1 VKNVSLDKE
10 HRSAVDPREEIHQ
23 MRVVRA
29 SEGEFVPA
37 SHEDPNQPG
46 VLKRVIATRDEMLN
60 GRVQMMN
67 WVRLPVGS
75 SFRAHY
81 HEDMQEAFI
90 ILRGQVVMCIDQ
102 QEVEMEAGDTLIVDP
117 REVHT
122 MKNLCAEEV
131 EYIVVGISLG
141 QNGRTVV
148 VESGDR
154 S

>member
-1 VKNVSLDKE
+1 
-10 HRSAVDPREEIHQ
+10 

-37 SHEDPNQPG
+37 SHEDPTKPG
-46 VLKRVIATRDEMLN
+46 VLKRVIATREGLLD
-60 GRVQMMN
+60 GRVQMVN

-81 HEDMQEAFI
+81 HEDMQESFI
-90 ILRGQVVMCIDQ
+90 IMRGQVVMRIDEK
-102 QEVEMEAGDTLIVDP
+102 EVALDAGDTVIVDP
-117 REVHT
+117 REIHT
-122 MKNLCAEEV
+122 MKNTCEQEV

-141 QNGRTVV
+141 QNGQTVV
-148 VESGDR
+148 VDSG